1 MIGLYL
7 GSNDD
12 EPGSVSSEDTA
23 AILAPDEGDDDT
35 IGLAD
40 LISALVAINIITLEE
55 LSLDDPRDFLR
66 DLALRYANEEAELNE
81 DPDNRG

>member
-1 MIGLYL
+1 MRYL
-7 GSNDD
+7 TCD
-12 EPGSVSSEDTA
+12 EARELLPAYCDQ
-23 AILAPDEGDDDT
+23 
-35 IGLAD
+35 
-40 LISALVAINIITLEE
+40 E